1 MRPRHCMV
9 VHAYYPLAETRVQ
22 REAETLVR
30 AGFEVD
36 VICLRDE
43 GERPHD
49 QWGGVEIHRLRAR
62 VDKRGLATQLLS
74 YLRFFVLATCRLT
87 RLHLRRPYQTVQV
100 HNLPDF
106 LVFCALVPKLQG
118 VPVILDLHDLMPEF
132 FAGRFGRHR
141 PVVARVIGWQERLS
155 CRFADR
161 VITVSDHW
169 RQALVD
175 RGVPAARC
183 SVVMNLADERI
194 FHPAAPTAQPLGP
207 AARGAF
213 RLLYHGT
220 VTHRYGLDLAVRAV
234 ARLRAD
240 IPDIRLTILGQGDQM
255 PELVDLVRELH
266 LETHVDLQDQL
277 LPAEALPDVIAAA
290 DLGTVPYRDDVFTDG
305 LVPTKLLE
313 YAAMG
318 LPAVAARTSAI
329 EATFGDS
336 AVAYF
341 TPGDVEDLARAIRD
355 LWENADALAQ
365 LAAGARCFTERQNW
379 ETEGGEY
386 TALVAALAGRA
397 VSTTRLDARTY
408 AILTRGT
415 STHSSTSELTH
426 SQSRPSPSSRDT
438 CGHQRRSRWARLMS
452 LT

>member
-1 MRPRHCMV
+1 MV

-30 AGFEVD
+30 AGFDVD

-43 GERPHD
+43 GEPRRD
-49 QWGGVEIHRLRAR
+49 RWGGVEIHRLRAR
-62 VDKRGLATQLLS
+62 VDKGGLGAQLLS
-74 YLRFFVLATCRLT
+74 YVRFFMLATCRLT
-87 RLHLRRPYQTVQV
+87 RMHLRRPYQTVQV

-132 FAGRFGRHR
+132 FAGRFGHQRSA
-141 PVVARVIGWQERLS
+141 VARAIGWQERLS
-155 CRFADR
+155 CRFADH
-161 VITVSDHW
+161 VITVSEHW
-169 RQALVD
+169 RRALVR
-175 RGVPAARC
+175 RGVPTARC

-194 FHPAAPTAQPLGP
+194 FHRAAPTAKPLGS
-207 AARGAF
+207 AGRGAL

-240 IPDIRLTILGQGDQM
+240 IPGVRLTILGQGDQM

-266 LETHVDLQDQL
+266 LETHVDLLDQL
-277 LPAEALPDVIAAA
+277 LHAEALPEVIAAA
-290 DLGTVPYRDDVFTDG
+290 DLGIVPYRDDVFTDG
-305 LVPTKLLE
+305 LVPTKLME

-318 LPAVAARTSAI
+318 IPAAAARTSAI

-341 TPGDVEDLARAIRD
+341 RPGDVDDLARAIRD
-355 LWENADALAQ
+355 LWENADARAK
-365 LAAGARCFTERQNW
+365 LAAGTRCFTERRNW
-379 ETEGGEY
+379 ATEGGEY
-386 TALVAALAGRA
+386 AALVAGLAGCDLL
-397 VSTTRLDARTY
+397 TRPDARTY

-415 STHSSTSELTH
+415 STLSSTSELTH

-438 CGHQRRSRWARLMS
+438 SGHQRSSRWARLMS

>member
-1 MRPRHCMV
+1 MV

-30 AGFEVD
+30 AGFHVD
-36 VICLRDE
+36 VICLRNK
-43 GERPHD
+43 GELRRD
-49 QWGGVEIHRLRAR
+49 RWGGVEIHRLRAR
-62 VDKRGLATQLLS
+62 LDKRGLATQLLS
-74 YLRFFVLATCRLT
+74 YMRFFMLATCRLT

-106 LVFCALVPKLQG
+106 LVFCALVPKLHG

-132 FAGRFGRHR
+132 FAGRFGRDR
-141 PVVARVIGWQERLS
+141 PAVARAIGWQERLS
-155 CRFADR
+155 CRFADE
-161 VITVSDHW
+161 VITVSEHW

-194 FHPAAPTAQPLGP
+194 FHAAAPTAQPLGP
-207 AARGAF
+207 TARGSF
-213 RLLYHGT
+213 SLLYHGT

-234 ARLRAD
+234 ARVRAD
-240 IPDIRLTILGQGDQM
+240 IPDISLTILGQGDQM
-255 PELVDLVRELH
+255 PELVDLVRKLH
-266 LETHVDLQDQL
+266 LETHVDLQDRL
-277 LPAEALPDVIAAA
+277 LPAESLPDVIAAA
-290 DLGTVPYRDDVFTDG
+290 DLGIVPYRDDVFTDG

-341 TPGDVEDLARAIRD
+341 TPGDVDDLARAIRD
-355 LWENADALAQ
+355 LWENA
-365 LAAGARCFTERQNW
+365 AARAHLVAGTRCFTERCNW
-379 ETEGGEY
+379 ATAGGKY
-386 TALVAALAGRA
+386 TALVAGLAGRA
-397 VSTTRLDARTY
+397 ASTARPDIASTR
-408 AILTRGT
+408 
-415 STHSSTSELTH
+415 S
-426 SQSRPSPSSRDT
+426 
-438 CGHQRRSRWARLMS
+438 
-452 LT
+452 